1 MNKGF
6 NSKTGFKNYIIN
18 GAFDVW
24 QRGESFASNGYTA
37 DRWKVNSSG
46 DAPTT
51 SRSNITNTDADGVS
65 YYRKKLLRI
74 TSGDDTTALDI
85 RQIIEYGELSVL
97 KEYTFSLAM
106 KRQNDSNYRV
116 SAISIR
122 YYTSDGYED
131 EVILSQGFELSDIL
145 RTYSFTFSMPPYSGS
160 ASTIYGYDL
169 ITRFSGYA
177 SNSYVDLV
185 NVQLEEGSYATEFEQ
200 RPYGLELS
208 LCQRYYE
215 FGGTS
220 PIDKYNGIRINTG
233 IIATGDQYRA
243 QQYFSVP
250 KRITPTVTL
259 IDNDGTFGKIG
270 LENGNGSVI
279 ANEVPD
285 AVVIYEY
292 GFTITHD
299 LATPEASGIRCG
311 WVADA
316 EL

>member
-74 TSGDDTTALDI
+74 TSGDDTTGLDI
-85 RQIIEYGELSVL
+85 GQTIEYGELSAL

-116 SAISIR
+116 SEISIR

-215 FGGTS
+215 
-220 PIDKYNGIRINTG
+220 KVINPASSQVCYVQADNSTF
-233 IIATGDQYRA
+233 AHWTCHYKQ
-243 QQYFSVP
+243 P
-250 KRITPTVTL
+250 KRTTPTVNIL
-259 IDNDGTFGKIG
+259 DIGSYSKCKDGIVDIISTDS
-270 LENGNGSVI
+270 LRLRATSTESN
-279 ANEVPD
+279 ANAQWYNQAIE
-285 AVVIYEY
+285 I
-292 GFTITHD
+292 
-299 LATPEASGIRCG
+299 
-311 WVADA
+311 DA